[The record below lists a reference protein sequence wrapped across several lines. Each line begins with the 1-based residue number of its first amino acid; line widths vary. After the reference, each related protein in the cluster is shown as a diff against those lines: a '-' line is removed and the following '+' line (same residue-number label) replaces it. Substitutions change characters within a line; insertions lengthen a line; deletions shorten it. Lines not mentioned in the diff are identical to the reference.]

1 MPGIGERR
9 LILVGGGAR
18 SGKSRFA
25 LQRALALGP
34 RRAFIATAEPLD
46 DEMARRIQHHRVE
59 RGGAFSTVEE
69 PIALAEA
76 VEAAA
81 ANADVIV
88 VDCLTLWVSN
98 LLVKGIGPVEI
109 ADRFGQLEAVLD
121 GLPTPVVLVTNE
133 VGMGLVPETPL
144 GRQFRDVIGNLHQ
157 RLAARADELYA
168 ALMGVVLRLQPGPVT
183 IVPATSLEELP

>member
-1 MPGIGERR
+1 MPDNRERR

-25 LQRALALGP
+25 LQHARAMGP
-34 RRAFIATAEPLD
+34 RRVFIATAEPLD

-69 PIALAEA
+69 PVELARAMET
-76 VEAAA
+76 AAS
-81 ANADVIV
+81 ADVIV

-98 LLVKGIGPVEI
+98 LLVKGLSPVEV
-109 ADRFGQLEAVLD
+109 ADRFAHLETVLD
-121 GLPTPVVLVTNE
+121 GLRTKVILVTNE

-168 ALMGVVLRLQPGPVT
+168 ALMGVVLRLQPGPVSV
-183 IVPATSLEELP
+183 VPATPPDAMG